1 MNKLLFI
8 NQKSNF
14 DFFIFIPILFLII
27 IGIFGIFS
35 VSMRIDDKYEFL
47 IRKHLVFCLI
57 GLIIIISFSKL
68 SIKNLIL
75 ISISLFIVAIILSVA
90 TIFFFPETKGAS
102 RWIKLFNFS
111 FQPTEILK
119 PTFVIL
125 SSLLLGRYKSK
136 QDFSFILNVIL
147 FCIISLILLSQPDF
161 GMFILFFCVWILQ
174 VVNSNIEK
182 KIILPIIFI
191 FFISFVLSYFL
202 LDHVKFRIDNFLFSD
217 VGDNYQITK
226 SLESFS
232 SGGFFGQ
239 GIGNGIISKNLPDAH
254 SDFVYALIGEELGFV
269 TAFLIL
275 LFYITIYMRI
285 FFISKITKNFFIL
298 NSLIGLGNIFIFQTI
313 INISSSLNLLPT
325 KGMTLP
331 FISYGGSS
339 LISSSLII
347 GFILTLINYAK
358 NQ

>member
-1 MNKLLFI
+1 
-8 NQKSNF
+8 
-14 DFFIFIPILFLII
+14 
-27 IGIFGIFS
+27 
-35 VSMRIDDKYEFL
+35 MRIDDKYEFL

-182 KIILPIIFI
+182 KIILPIILFFYI
-191 FFISFVLSYFL
+191 FCPQLFFIRSCEV
-202 LDHVKFRIDNFLFSD
+202 
-217 VGDNYQITK
+217 
-226 SLESFS
+226 
-232 SGGFFGQ
+232 
-239 GIGNGIISKNLPDAH
+239 
-254 SDFVYALIGEELGFV
+254 
-269 TAFLIL
+269 
-275 LFYITIYMRI
+275 
-285 FFISKITKNFFIL
+285 
-298 NSLIGLGNIFIFQTI
+298 
-313 INISSSLNLLPT
+313 
-325 KGMTLP
+325 
-331 FISYGGSS
+331 
-339 LISSSLII
+339 
-347 GFILTLINYAK
+347 
-358 NQ
+358 